1 MGHSAAPDNF
11 LESPRTLRKLSCNS
25 GSKGGCEQR
34 GKSNVKEVKVGGG
47 AVTTDAADEAAMAT
61 EAQRRAEFEEQ
72 CTEYLDSGSK
82 SAKARARK
90 NSV

>member
-11 LESPRTLRKLSCNS
+11 LESPRTLRKLSCSS
-25 GSKGGCEQR
+25 GSKGGEQR
-34 GKSNVKEVKVGGG
+34 GKSNGKDQKVDGG

-82 SAKARARK
+82 SEKARARK